1 MARMRKK
8 QRVMLLI
15 FGGVALTMSTIL
27 VSLAMRDSI
36 VFFFG
41 PSELLAKEAAGE
53 ITPQRRLRVGGMVV
67 DGSLVRGEGETINF
81 DVTDFEETVQ
91 VSFTGI
97 PPSLF
102 KEGEGVVA
110 EGSYVDGVFI
120 ANEVLGQ
127 ARRKIR
133 PARGQRY
140 PQRRSQRRRRRRLVF
155 RSGKLTCTGATCK
168 ISSLALN
175 AWNCTRAIA

>member
-1 MARMRKK
+1 MRKK
-8 QRVMLLI
+8 QRVMLLV
-15 FGGVALTMSTIL
+15 FGGVALAMSTIL

-53 ITPQRRLRVGGMVV
+53 ITPERRLRVGGMVV
-67 DGSLVRGEGETINF
+67 EGSLIRGEGETIRF

-91 VSFTGI
+91 VTFTGI

-110 EGSYVDGVFI
+110 EGSFADGLFV
-120 ANEVLGQ
+120 ANEVLAKHDEKYVPREVKDILKEDTSAAEDGSY
-127 ARRKIR
+127 AYT
-133 PARGQRY
+133 PG
-140 PQRRSQRRRRRRLVF
+140 S
-155 RSGKLTCTGATCK
+155 
-168 ISSLALN
+168 
-175 AWNCTRAIA
+175 

>member
-8 QRVMLLI
+8 QRVMLLVL
-15 FGGVALTMSTIL
+15 GGVALAMSTIL

-53 ITPQRRLRVGGMVV
+53 ITPARRLRVGGMVV
-67 DGSLVRGEGETINF
+67 EGSLVRGEGETIRF
-81 DVTDFEETVQ
+81 DVTDFEETVK

-110 EGSYVDGVFI
+110 EGSFVDGMFV
-120 ANEVLGQ
+120 ASEVLAKHDEKYVPREVKDILKDDAADGSYTYS
-127 ARRKIR
+127 
-133 PARGQRY
+133 PG
-140 PQRRSQRRRRRRLVF
+140 S
-155 RSGKLTCTGATCK
+155 
-168 ISSLALN
+168 
-175 AWNCTRAIA
+175 

>member
-8 QRVMLLI
+8 QRVMMLV

-27 VSLAMRDSI
+27 VSVAMRDSI

-41 PSELLAKEAAGE
+41 PSELLAKQEAGE
-53 ITPQRRLRVGGMVV
+53 ITPDRRLRVGGMVV
-67 DGSLVRGEGETINF
+67 EGSLIRGEGETIRF

-91 VSFTGI
+91 VTFTGI

-110 EGSYVDGVFI
+110 EGSYVNGLFV
-120 ANEVLGQ
+120 ASEVLAKHDEKYVPREVKDILKDDAKDGSYTYS
-127 ARRKIR
+127 
-133 PARGQRY
+133 PA
-140 PQRRSQRRRRRRLVF
+140 S
-155 RSGKLTCTGATCK
+155 
-168 ISSLALN
+168 
-175 AWNCTRAIA
+175 

>member
-8 QRVMLLI
+8 QRVMMLV

-27 VSLAMRDSI
+27 VSVAMRDSI

-41 PSELLAKEAAGE
+41 PSELLAKQEAGE
-53 ITPQRRLRVGGMVV
+53 ITPERRLRVGGMVV
-67 DGSLVRGEGETINF
+67 EGSLVRGAGETIRF

-110 EGSYVDGVFI
+110 EGSYVDGMFV
-120 ANEVLGQ
+120 ASEVLAKHDEKYVPREVKDILKDDAKDGSYTYS
-127 ARRKIR
+127 
-133 PARGQRY
+133 PG
-140 PQRRSQRRRRRRLVF
+140 S
-155 RSGKLTCTGATCK
+155 
-168 ISSLALN
+168 
-175 AWNCTRAIA
+175 

>member
-8 QRVMLLI
+8 QRVMLLVL
-15 FGGVALTMSTIL
+15 GGVALAMSTIL

-41 PSELLAKEAAGE
+41 PSELLAKQAAGE
-53 ITPQRRLRVGGMVV
+53 ITPERRLRVGGMVV
-67 DGSLVRGEGETINF
+67 EGSLIRGEGETIRF

-91 VSFTGI
+91 VTFTGI

-110 EGSYVDGVFI
+110 EGSY
-120 ANEVLGQ
+120 ANGLFVASEVLAKHDEKYVPREVKDILKEDTKDGSYQ
-127 ARRKIR
+127 YN
-133 PARGQRY
+133 PE
-140 PQRRSQRRRRRRLVF
+140 S
-155 RSGKLTCTGATCK
+155 
-168 ISSLALN
+168 
-175 AWNCTRAIA
+175 

>member
-8 QRVMLLI
+8 QRVMLLVL
-15 FGGVALTMSTIL
+15 GGVALAMSTIL

-41 PSELLAKEAAGE
+41 PSELLAKQAAGE
-53 ITPQRRLRVGGMVV
+53 ITPERRLRVGGMVV
-67 DGSLVRGEGETINF
+67 EGSLIRGEGETIRF

-91 VSFTGI
+91 VTFTGI

-110 EGSYVDGVFI
+110 EGSY
-120 ANEVLGQ
+120 ANGLFVASEVLAKHDEKYVPREVKDILKEDAKDGSYQ
-127 ARRKIR
+127 YN
-133 PARGQRY
+133 PE
-140 PQRRSQRRRRRRLVF
+140 S
-155 RSGKLTCTGATCK
+155 
-168 ISSLALN
+168 
-175 AWNCTRAIA
+175 

>member
-8 QRVMLLI
+8 QRVMLLVL
-15 FGGVALTMSTIL
+15 GGVALAMSTIL

-41 PSELLAKEAAGE
+41 PSELLAKQAAGE
-53 ITPQRRLRVGGMVV
+53 ITPKRRLRVGGMVV
-67 DGSLVRGEGETINF
+67 EGSLIRGEGETIRF

-91 VSFTGI
+91 VTFTGI

-110 EGSYVDGVFI
+110 EGSY
-120 ANEVLGQ
+120 ANGLFVASEVLAKHDEKYVPREVKDILKEDTKDGSYKY
-127 ARRKIR
+127 A
-133 PARGQRY
+133 PE
-140 PQRRSQRRRRRRLVF
+140 S
-155 RSGKLTCTGATCK
+155 
-168 ISSLALN
+168 
-175 AWNCTRAIA
+175 